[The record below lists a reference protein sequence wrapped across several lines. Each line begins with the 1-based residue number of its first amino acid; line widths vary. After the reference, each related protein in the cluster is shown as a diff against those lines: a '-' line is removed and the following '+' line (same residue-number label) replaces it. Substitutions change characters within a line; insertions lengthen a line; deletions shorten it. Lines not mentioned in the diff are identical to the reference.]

1 MIFCLNLLFK
11 NNVFMMTEITI
22 CNYSEFQPMSM
33 NIKATFHS
41 VLIRYN
47 IKVYYAKIWHWVNAW
62 RCILDGFM

>member
-1 MIFCLNLLFK
+1 
-11 NNVFMMTEITI
+11 MMTEITI